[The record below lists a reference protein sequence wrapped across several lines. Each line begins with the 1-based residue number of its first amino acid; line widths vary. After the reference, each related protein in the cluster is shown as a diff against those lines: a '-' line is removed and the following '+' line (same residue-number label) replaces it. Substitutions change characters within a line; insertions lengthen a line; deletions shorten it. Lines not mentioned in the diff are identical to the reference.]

1 MKKLYLI
8 KENKKTT
15 DYVELQVEDKFLHIH
30 SGKVGKAGVSKMT
43 KNCGSLDKAIVEA
56 ENHAATYLNKG
67 YRYGEEVQPI
77 ETIVFDKAKW
87 HLDGDFPYE
96 LNERQAYVH
105 TGLYLNWI
113 IENNLTNEL
122 LSEEFSE
129 EVEKVKR
136 REITGSSFYS
146 DYLDGVFT
154 SEELSSIGMN
164 FTLDYFDFEKGSYL
178 QDYEKTLANEL
189 PTLYHVEDK
198 WSNYELISKIID
210 SRYSE
215 WSKKRKNNITQHGS

>member
-15 DYVELQVEDKFLHIH
+15 DFVELQVEDKFLHIH
-30 SGKVGKAGVSKMT
+30 SGKVGKAGVSKLT

-56 ENHAATYLNKG
+56 ETHAATYLDKG
-67 YRYGEEVQPI
+67 YSYSEEVKPI

-87 HLDGDFPYE
+87 HFNGDFPVE
-96 LNERQAYVH
+96 LNEYQAYVH
-105 TGLYLNWI
+105 TGLYLTWI
-113 IENNLTNEL
+113 IGNNLTSEQL
-122 LSEEFSE
+122 REEFSE
-129 EVEKVKR
+129 EIEKVKR
-136 REITGSSFYS
+136 RETTGSRFYS

-154 SEELSSIGMN
+154 SEELSSTGIN

-178 QDYEKTLANEL
+178 QDYETALANEL

-198 WSNYELISKIID
+198 WSNYELIGKIID

-215 WSKKRKNNITQHGS
+215 WSRKRKNNITQHGS